1 MNNETLQ
8 TAADWVARGDDVA
21 LATVVR
27 TYRSAPRPIGSV
39 FAVSSSGEMAGS
51 VSGGCVEGDIYG
63 AAQELF
69 AAATAGPRLIHYGI
83 TDDLALEVGL
93 ACGGE
98 LWVSLDRYRPPPQ
111 LRRGAIATAFG
122 GDQNGASI
130 VVDVDANTTTGDLA
144 GPLRATAEA
153 AAAEAIALER
163 SQALDLEGEVTL
175 FIESIHPAPRVV
187 VVGAVDTA
195 EALCRMARTLGWRT
209 AIVDPRG
216 KFATKERIPSADA
229 ILGSWPDVAYP
240 ELGLEPAD
248 HLVVLT
254 HDPKIDDPAISLALT
269 AGVGY
274 VGALGSRRTQEK
286 RNARLR
292 ASGNTD
298 EQLGRIYGPV
308 GLDIGA
314 HSPAE
319 TAVAI
324 LAEIIGYRSGRGG
337 QPLRQTS
344 GSIHPSDEP
353 ETPPR

>member
-1 MNNETLQ
+1 MNDETLT
-8 TAADWVARGDDVA
+8 TATDWVARGDSVA

-63 AAQELF
+63 AAQAMF
-69 AAATAGPRLIHYGI
+69 ADNTSAPRLIHYGI
-83 TDDLALEVGL
+83 SDDLALEVGL

-98 LWVSLDRYRPPPQ
+98 LWVSLDHFRARPV
-111 LRRGAIATAFG
+111 LRRGAIATIFN
-122 GDQNGASI
+122 GDQNGEGL
-130 VVDVDANTTTGDLA
+130 VFDADSGALTGTLAGDL
-144 GPLRATAEA
+144 RTIAEQT
-153 AAAEAIALER
+153 IADAVAREE
-163 SQALDLEGEVTL
+163 SIALDLEGELVL
-175 FIESIHPAPRVV
+175 FVESIHPAPRVI

-195 EALCRMARTLGWRT
+195 EALCRMTKTLGWRT
-209 AIVDPRG
+209 AIVDPRA
-216 KFATKERIPSADA
+216 KFATPERIPSADV
-229 ILGSWPDVAYP
+229 ILTSWPDKAYS
-240 ELGLEPAD
+240 ELALEAAD

-254 HDPKIDDPAISLALT
+254 HDPKIDDPAISLALNLD
-269 AGVGY
+269 VGY

-292 ASGNTD
+292 ESGNTD
-298 EQLGRIYGPV
+298 EQIGRIYGPV

-337 QPLRQTS
+337 QPLKHTTGR
-344 GSIHPSDEP
+344 IHPSE
-353 ETPPR
+353 ETAS

>member
-1 MNNETLQ
+1 MNDETLK
-8 TAADWVARGDDVA
+8 TAADWTKRGDHVA
-21 LATVVR
+21 IATVVR

-69 AAATAGPRLIHYGI
+69 AGASVGPRLIHYGI
-83 TDDLALEVGL
+83 SDDLAIEVGL

-98 LWVSLDRYRPPPQ
+98 LWVSLDRYHPRPV
-111 LRRGAIATAFG
+111 LRRGAIATVLG
-122 GDQNGASI
+122 GAQNGRTL
-130 VVDVDANTTTGDLA
+130 VVDSDAGTTTGDLEGA
-144 GPLRATAEA
+144 LRDAAET
-153 AAAEAIALER
+153 AAAESIALER
-163 SQALDLEGEVTL
+163 SQGLNLADDVTL
-175 FIESIHPAPRVV
+175 FVESIHPAPRVV
-187 VVGAVDTA
+187 VIGAVDTA

-209 AIVDPRG
+209 AIVDPRR
-216 KFATKERIPSADA
+216 KFATPERIPSADV
-229 ILGSWPDVAYP
+229 ILSLWPDKAYP
-240 ELGLEPAD
+240 ELALEPAD

-254 HDPKIDDPAISLALT
+254 HDPKIDDPAISLALK

-286 RNARLR
+286 RNLRLR
-292 ASGNTD
+292 ESGATE
-298 EQLGRIYGPV
+298 EQINRIYGPV

-314 HSPAE
+314 HAPAE

-337 QPLRQTS
+337 QPLKEMNGR
-344 GSIHPSDEP
+344 IHTTDEP
-353 ETPPR
+353 DA

>member
-1 MNNETLQ
+1 MNDETLD
-8 TAADWVARGDDVA
+8 TAARWAARGDDVA

-69 AAATAGPRLIHYGI
+69 TARGAEAPRLIHYGI
-83 TDDLALEVGL
+83 SDDLALEVGL

-98 LWVSLDRYRPPPQ
+98 LWVALDRYRPRPA

-122 GDQNGASI
+122 GPQNGRSAI
-130 VVDVDANTTTGDLA
+130 FDADAGTTTGDLD
-144 GPLRATAEA
+144 GDLRATADA
-153 AAAEAIALER
+153 LIAEAVATETSSAI
-163 SQALDLEGEVTL
+163 DLEDGVTL
-175 FIESIHPAPRVV
+175 FVESVHPAPRIV

-195 EALCRMARTLGWRT
+195 EALCRMAGVLGWRT
-209 AIVDPRG
+209 VVVDPRG
-216 KFATKERIPSADA
+216 KFATAERMPSAGA
-229 ILGSWPDVAYP
+229 IHTAWPDVAYP
-240 ELGLEPAD
+240 AIGLEPAD

-254 HDPKIDDPAISLALT
+254 HDPKIDDPAISLALH

-292 ASGNTD
+292 ESGNTD
-298 EQLGRIYGPV
+298 EQIARIHGPV

-314 HSPAE
+314 HAPAE

-324 LAEIIGYRSGRGG
+324 LAEIIGYRSGRSG
-337 QPLRQTS
+337 QPLRQTTGRIHG
-344 GSIHPSDEP
+344 GSDDA
-353 ETPPR
+353 

>member
-1 MNNETLQ
+1 MNDETLA
-8 TAADWVARGDDVA
+8 TAADWAARGDQVA

-63 AAQELF
+63 AAQGLF
-69 AAATAGPRLIHYGI
+69 GDAGAPGPRLIHYGI
-83 TDDLALEVGL
+83 SDDLALEVGL

-98 LWVSLDRYRPPPQ
+98 LWVALDRWRPRPA

-122 GDQNGASI
+122 GDQNGRAA
-130 VVDVDANTTTGDLA
+130 VYDADTGATAGDLA
-144 GPLRATAEA
+144 GDLRATADGLI
-153 AAAEAIALER
+153 AEAVATETSR
-163 SQALDLEGEVTL
+163 AVDLEDGVTL
-175 FIESIHPAPRVV
+175 FVESVHPAPRVV

-209 AIVDPRG
+209 AVVDPRG
-216 KFATKERIPSADA
+216 KFATPERIPSADVIEA
-229 ILGSWPDVAYP
+229 TWPDTAYP
-240 ELGLEPAD
+240 AIALEAAD
-248 HLVVLT
+248 HVVVLT
-254 HDPKIDDPAISLALT
+254 HDPKIDDPAISQALA
-269 AGVGY
+269 AGCGY

-286 RNARLR
+286 RNERLR
-292 ASGNTD
+292 ESGSTD
-298 EQLGRIYGPV
+298 EQIGRIHGPV

-324 LAEIIGYRSGRGG
+324 LAEIIGWRSGRGG
-337 QPLRQTS
+337 QPLRQTT
-344 GSIHPSDEP
+344 GRIHPTDEP
-353 ETPPR
+353 EA

>member
-1 MNNETLQ
+1 MNDETLQ
-8 TAADWVARGDDVA
+8 TAAAWAARGDDVA

-69 AAATAGPRLIHYGI
+69 AGDGEAPRLIHYGI
-83 TDDLALEVGL
+83 SDDLALEVGL

-98 LWVSLDRYRPPPQ
+98 LWVALDRYSPRSAM
-111 LRRGAIATAFG
+111 RRGAIAHVFG
-122 GDQNGASI
+122 GAQNGRTL
-130 VVDVDANTTTGDLA
+130 VFDVDGDALTGDLE
-144 GPLRATAEA
+144 GDLRATAEA
-153 AAAEAIALER
+153 AIAEAIATEA
-163 SQALDLEGEVTL
+163 SSAIDLEDGITL
-175 FIESIHPAPRVV
+175 FVESIHPAPRVV

-195 EALCRMARTLGWRT
+195 EALCRMAGTLGWRT
-209 AIVDPRG
+209 AVVDPRS
-216 KFATKERIPSADA
+216 KFGTKERMPSTDV
-229 ILGSWPDVAYP
+229 LLTSWPDKAYL
-240 ELGLEPAD
+240 ELELEAAD

-254 HDPKIDDPAISLALT
+254 HDQKIDDPAISLALNL
-269 AGVGY
+269 GVGY

-286 RNARLR
+286 RNERLL
-292 ASGNTD
+292 ASGNTE
-298 EQLGRIYGPV
+298 EQIARIHGPV

-324 LAEIIGYRSGRGG
+324 LAEIIAYRSGR
-337 QPLRQTS
+337 S
-344 GSIHPSDEP
+344 GRHLKDTTGRIHPTDEP
-353 ETPPR
+353 AS

>member
-1 MNNETLQ
+1 MNDETLQ
-8 TAADWVARGDDVA
+8 TAAGWAARGDDVA

-63 AAQELF
+63 AAQRLF
-69 AAATAGPRLIHYGI
+69 KGEAEAPQLIHYGI
-83 TDDLALEVGL
+83 SDDQALEVGL

-98 LWVSLDRYRPPPQ
+98 LWVALDRWSAPAD
-111 LRRGAIATAFG
+111 LRRGAVAHVYG
-122 GDQNGASI
+122 GDQHGRTLTF
-130 VVDVDANTTTGDLA
+130 DADADATTGDLE
-144 GPLRATAEA
+144 GGLRTAAEA
-153 AAAEAIALER
+153 AIAEAVATET
-163 SQALDLEGEVTL
+163 SSATDLDDGVTL
-175 FIESIHPAPRVV
+175 FVESIHPAPRVV

-209 AIVDPRG
+209 AVVDPRG
-216 KFATKERIPSADA
+216 KFATPERVPSAEELVVA
-229 ILGSWPDVAYP
+229 WPDAAYP
-240 ELGLEPAD
+240 ALALEPAD

-254 HDPKIDDPAISLALT
+254 HDAKIDDPALSLALQ

-286 RNARLR
+286 RNERLR
-292 ASGNTD
+292 ASGCDD
-298 EQLGRIYGPV
+298 EQVGRIHGPV

-314 HSPAE
+314 HTPAE

-324 LAEIIGYRSGRGG
+324 LAEIVAYRSGRGG
-337 QPLRQTS
+337 RRLRDTT
-344 GSIHPSDEP
+344 GRIHPTDEP
-353 ETPPR
+353 AA

>member
-1 MNNETLQ
+1 
-8 TAADWVARGDDVA
+8 AARGDQVA
-21 LATVVR
+21 LSTVVR

-69 AAATAGPRLIHYGI
+69 RDADADGPRLIHYGI
-83 TDDLALEVGL
+83 SDDLALEVGL

-98 LWVSLDRYRPPPQ
+98 LWVALDRWRPRPV

-122 GDQNGASI
+122 GDQNGRSVAF
-130 VVDVDANTTTGDLA
+130 DADTDTATGDLA
-144 GPLRATAEA
+144 GALRETADDLIAEA
-153 AAAEAIALER
+153 VATEASAAV
-163 SQALDLEGEVTL
+163 DLEDGVTL
-175 FIESIHPAPRVV
+175 FVESVHPAPRVV

-209 AIVDPRG
+209 AVVDPRG
-216 KFATKERIPSADA
+216 KFATAERIPSADA
-229 ILGSWPDVAYP
+229 IEAVWPDAAYP
-240 ELGLEPAD
+240 ALALEAAD
-248 HLVVLT
+248 HVVVLT
-254 HDPKIDDPAISLALT
+254 HDPKIDDPAISLALQT
-269 AGVGY
+269 GVGY

-292 ASGNTD
+292 ESGCTD
-298 EQLGRIYGPV
+298 AQIERIHGPV

-324 LAEIIGYRSGRGG
+324 LAEIIGWRSGRGG
-337 QPLRQTS
+337 RPLRETS
-344 GSIHPSDEP
+344 GRIHPTDEP
-353 ETPPR
+353 EA

>member
-1 MNNETLQ
+1 MNDETLQ
-8 TAADWVARGDDVA
+8 TAAAWAARGDDVA

-69 AAATAGPRLIHYGI
+69 RGEGEAPRLIHYGI
-83 TDDLALEVGL
+83 SDDLALEVGL

-98 LWVSLDRYRPPPQ
+98 LWVALDRYSPRTAM
-111 LRRGAIATAFG
+111 RRGAIAHVFG
-122 GDQNGASI
+122 GPQNGRTLAFD
-130 VVDVDANTTTGDLA
+130 VDVDTDALTGDLE
-144 GPLRATAEA
+144 GDLR
-153 AAAEAIALER
+153 AAAEAAIAEAVATET
-163 SQALDLEGEVTL
+163 SSATDLADGVTL
-175 FIESIHPAPRVV
+175 FVESIHPAPRVV

-195 EALCRMARTLGWRT
+195 EALCRMAGTLGWRT
-209 AIVDPRG
+209 AVVDPRT
-216 KFATKERIPSADA
+216 KFGTPERMPSAD
-229 ILGSWPDVAYP
+229 ILLTSWPDRAYP
-240 ELGLEPAD
+240 ELELEAAD

-254 HDPKIDDPAISLALT
+254 HDPKIDDPAISLALD

-286 RNARLR
+286 RNQRLLE
-292 ASGNTD
+292 SGNTE
-298 EQLGRIYGPV
+298 EQIGRIHGPV

-324 LAEIIGYRSGRGG
+324 LAEIIAYRSGR
-337 QPLRQTS
+337 S
-344 GSIHPSDEP
+344 GRHLKDTTGRIHPTDEP
-353 ETPPR
+353 AS

>member
-1 MNNETLQ
+1 MNDETLQ
-8 TAADWVARGDDVA
+8 TAAAWAARGDNVA

-69 AAATAGPRLIHYGI
+69 AGDGEAPRLIHYGI
-83 TDDLALEVGL
+83 SDDLALEVGL

-98 LWVSLDRYRPPPQ
+98 LWVALDRSSPRTAM
-111 LRRGAIATAFG
+111 RRGAIAHVFG
-122 GDQNGASI
+122 GEQNGRTL
-130 VVDVDANTTTGDLA
+130 VHDVDADALTGDLE
-144 GPLRATAEA
+144 GNLRATAEA
-153 AAAEAIALER
+153 AIAEAVATEASSAI
-163 SQALDLEGEVTL
+163 DLEDGITL
-175 FIESIHPAPRVV
+175 FVESIHPAPRVV

-195 EALCRMARTLGWRT
+195 EALCRMAGTLGWRT
-209 AIVDPRG
+209 AVVDPRS
-216 KFATKERIPSADA
+216 KFGTKERMPSTDV
-229 ILGSWPDVAYP
+229 LLTSWPDKAYP
-240 ELGLEPAD
+240 ELELEAAD

-254 HDPKIDDPAISLALT
+254 HDQKIDDPAISLALNL
-269 AGVGY
+269 GVGY

-286 RNARLR
+286 RNQRLLE
-292 ASGNTD
+292 SGNTE
-298 EQLGRIYGPV
+298 EQIGRIHGPV

-324 LAEIIGYRSGRGG
+324 LAEIVAYRSGR
-337 QPLRQTS
+337 S
-344 GSIHPSDEP
+344 GRHLKDTTGRIHPTDEP
-353 ETPPR
+353 AA